1 MAKETEKLQ
10 GETAM
15 QDSIASVV
23 TRHENGG
30 KTEDTRKPE
39 KYEIDWRSSRN
50 REDVWGGQE
59 RNHGVTL
66 CLGVRSRN
74 K

>member
-1 MAKETEKLQ
+1 
-10 GETAM
+10 M

-23 TRHENGG
+23 TSHESGG

-50 REDVWGGQE
+50 REDVEADKKRIIG
-59 RNHGVTL
+59 
-66 CLGVRSRN
+66 SRRV
-74 K
+74 